1 MFYIFLVLFLTVII
15 CIFALIINSIQY
27 FLFNMKKIDCTYVIT
42 KMKKKSIIIIILIV
56 LLILL
61 VTVSQLMAHTPA
73 IKDDKGNIVKGS
85 IAELKKVD
93 LNGRKEWISIRGVNK
108 DAPVLLFLAGG
119 PGGTQMSSTRYEL
132 AELEKYFVVVNWD
145 QPGSGKSFHCMNVKD
160 ITTQTYMDDG
170 IALTEY
176 LRDEFSKDKIY
187 LMGESWGSAFGVFL
201 VSEKP
206 EYYQGMIGT
215 GQMINFKQTE
225 IMDYEKAI
233 EIAQTK
239 GNEKLIEK
247 LMKQGKP
254 PYYVGNIA
262 LISSTY
268 LNYLSQYMS
277 DNPEIYGGYH
287 TIRDIFSSEYGILDS
302 INYFYGLIETF
313 NVIYPQLYET
323 DLKEDYSKINVPIYF
338 FIGRHDIN
346 APVTLT
352 KEYYDILSAPK
363 KELIWFE
370 HSGHNC
376 MLNENELFIKET
388 LRVFQ
393 EDQE

>member
-1 MFYIFLVLFLTVII
+1 MFYIFLLLLLSIIISSLTFLV
-15 CIFALIINSIQY
+15 NSFQY
-27 FLFNMKKIDCTYVIT
+27 LLLSIKKNDCTYVIT
-42 KMKKKSIIIIILIV
+42 KIRKNSIIIIILIV

-73 IKDDKGNIVKGS
+73 ITDEKGNIVQGS

-132 AELEKYFVVVNWD
+132 AELEKHFVVVNWD

-160 ITTQTYMDDG
+160 ITVQTYIDDG

-187 LMGESWGSAFGVFL
+187 IMGESWGSAFGVFL
-201 VSEKP
+201 ISEKP
-206 EYYQGMIGT
+206 EYYQGMLGT
-215 GQMINFKQTE
+215 GQMVAFKQTE
-225 IMDYEKAI
+225 IMDYEKTI
-233 EIAQTK
+233 EIAKTK

-254 PYYVGNIA
+254 PYYDGNIA
-262 LISSTY
+262 LLSSTY
-268 LNYLSQYMS
+268 LSYLSQFMS

-287 TIRDIFSSEYGILDS
+287 TIRDIFSSEYGIIDS
-302 INYFYGLIETF
+302 INYFYGLMATF
-313 NVIYPQLYET
+313 NVVYPQLYEI
-323 DLKEDYSKINVPIYF
+323 DLREDYTELNVPIYF

-370 HSGHNC
+370 HSGHGC
-376 MLNENELFIKET
+376 MVNENNLFIKET

-393 EDQE
+393 EE

>member
-1 MFYIFLVLFLTVII
+1 MFYIFLLLLLTVII
-15 CIFALIINSIQY
+15 SILALMINSIQY
-27 FLFNMKKIDCTYVIT
+27 FLFNVKQINCTYSIMKIKKISIFVIFFFV
-42 KMKKKSIIIIILIV
+42 I
-56 LLILL
+56 LILL
-61 VTVSQLMAHTPA
+61 VIVSQLMAHTPT
-73 IKDDKGNIVKGS
+73 IKNEKGNVIQGS

-132 AELEKYFVVVNWD
+132 AELEKHFVVVNWD

-160 ITTQTYMDDG
+160 ITVQTYIDDG

-187 LMGESWGSAFGVFL
+187 IMGESWGSAYGVL
-201 VSEKP
+201 LISKKP
-206 EYYQGMIGT
+206 EYYKGMIGT
-215 GQMINFKQTE
+215 GQMVAFKQTE

-233 EIAQTK
+233 EIAKKK
-239 GNEKLIEK
+239 GNVKLNEK

-254 PYYVGNIA
+254 PYYDGNIA
-262 LISSTY
+262 LLSSTY
-268 LNYLSQYMS
+268 LSYLSQFMS

-302 INYFYGLIETF
+302 INYFYGLMATF
-313 NVIYPQLYET
+313 NVVYPQLYEI
-323 DLKEDYSKINVPIYF
+323 DLREDYTELNVPIYF

-352 KEYYDILSAPK
+352 EEYYDILHAPK

-370 HSGHNC
+370 HSGHGC
-376 MLNENELFIKET
+376 MINENDLFIKET

-393 EDQE
+393 DD